1 MENESVMALYHAIK
15 QLRSDSANGRGVQEQ
30 KWLQNQLSDESLKA
44 MIPQLSIVALHI
56 LSGLEAE
63 ELTGVELAN
72 QLEVTRGGITRAA
85 KKLIQMG
92 LIQATKRS
100 DDQKKIYYSLTAKG
114 RVIAQSHDKMHET
127 LKAQVI
133 DKVTEKY
140 KDAELKQAASLINDL
155 MQFERD
161 FY

>member
-63 ELTGVELAN
+63 ELTGVALAN

-100 DDQKKIYYSLTAKG
+100 DDQKKIYYSLTGNG
-114 RVIAQSHDKMHET
+114 RTIAQGHDKMHEM
-127 LKAQVI
+127 LKKQVI

-140 KDAELKQAASLINDL
+140 NGAELKQAASLINDL

>member
-15 QLRSDSANGRGVQEQ
+15 QLRSDSVNGRGVQEQ
-30 KWLQNQLSDESLKA
+30 KWLQNQLSDENLKT
-44 MIPQLSIVALHI
+44 MIPQLSIIALHI

-63 ELTGVELAN
+63 KLTGVALADR
-72 QLEVTRGGITRAA
+72 LAVTRGGITRAA

-92 LIQATKRS
+92 LIQATKKP